1 MGVVANQ
8 TALLVFIYFEIKYS
22 PPLTGIEFDEIPDT
36 NGVPLICDMSSN
48 IMTRTF
54 DVTKVSASL

>member
-1 MGVVANQ
+1 MDPVCGTKLFEAEFSHV
-8 TALLVFIYFEIKYS
+8 LFFIS
-22 PPLTGIEFDEIPDT
+22 GIEFNEIPET

-54 DVTKVSASL
+54 DVTKVSRV